1 MMDWKRLL
9 SAKRLEKE
17 HERPKSQPGRSPFQQ
32 DIDRIVFSGAFRRL
46 AHKTQVHPL
55 SDNDN
60 VHTRLTHT
68 IEVASVG
75 RSLGTRIGSRIAKR
89 IRLKGVSADTFGYIV
104 QAACLAH
111 DMGNPP
117 FGHFGEEAIGT
128 WFRQDGRAGAI
139 FADAMTEAQRNDLR
153 LFDGNAQGFRIVTQL
168 ESDRFAGGL
177 QLTYAVLGA
186 FVKYPCSSDV
196 HAAARD
202 GYVGTAKVGLF
213 DAELPYFRRVARA
226 LGLLPRGNRPDSWC
240 RHPLAFVVE
249 AADDICYAIVDIED
263 GFELGYLTFAEAR
276 AALAP
281 LAKGARIP
289 PDLNERGIIGK
300 LRAVA
305 IGELVEATSQAF
317 LANEKAILKGTF
329 DGELLAETKY
339 GRHVRVA
346 KKLAR
351 KKIFRSDRKT
361 RLEIAGSE
369 VISGLL
375 DLFHTMI
382 LDLEK
387 VGWDVDRLDARS
399 KRISRL
405 VPDGLVGVGSR
416 YAAWLRVTDYVS
428 GMTDRYAVDLFRR
441 LKGISI

>member
-1 MMDWKRLL
+1 MDWKRLL
-9 SAKRLEKE
+9 SAVRLDREG
-17 HERPKSQPGRSPFQQ
+17 ERPKSQPGRSPFQQ

-75 RSLGTRIGSRIAKR
+75 RSLGTRIGARIAKR
-89 IRLKGVSADTFGYIV
+89 VALKGVTADTFGYIV

-117 FGHFGEEAIGT
+117 FGHFGEEAIGN
-128 WFRQDGRAGAI
+128 WFRQHGPAKPI
-139 FADAMTEAQRNDLR
+139 FADGASATQNDDLR
-153 LFDGNAQGFRIVTQL
+153 LFDGNAQGLRIVTRL
-168 ESDRFAGGL
+168 ENDRRAGGL
-177 QLTYAVLGA
+177 QLTHAVLGA
-186 FVKYPCSSDV
+186 FVKYPCSSD
-196 HAAARD
+196 ARARGRD
-202 GYVGTAKVGLF
+202 AYVGAAKVGIF
-213 DAELPYFRRVARA
+213 ESELPYFRRIARR
-226 LGLLPRGNRPDSWC
+226 LGLLPRAGHRDRWC

-263 GFELGYLTFAEAR
+263 GFELGYLGFEEAR

-281 LAKGARIP
+281 MAKGAKIP
-289 PDLNERGIIGK
+289 PGSSERGIIGK

-305 IGELVEATSQAF
+305 IGELVEAASQAF
-317 LANEKAILKGTF
+317 LKHEKAILNGTF
-329 DGELLAETKY
+329 DAELLSKTRY
-339 GRHVRVA
+339 GRQVRVA

-361 RLEIAGSE
+361 RLEIAGAE

-387 VGWDVDRLDARS
+387 ARWNVDRLDARS

-405 VPDGLVGVGSR
+405 VPGGFAGVRDR
-416 YAAWLRVTDYVS
+416 YEAWLRVTDYVS

>member
-75 RSLGTRIGSRIAKR
+75 RSLGTRIGSRIAP
-89 IRLKGVSADTFGYIV
+89 RLKMRGITADTFGYIV

-117 FGHFGEEAIGT
+117 FGHFGEEAIGN

-139 FADAMTEAQRNDLR
+139 FADAMTEAQKNDLR

-168 ESDRFAGGL
+168 ENDRWAGGL

-186 FVKYPCSSDV
+186 FVKYPCASEI
-196 HAAARD
+196 HANARD

-213 DAELPYFRRVARA
+213 DAELPYFRRLARA
-226 LGLLPRGNRPDSWC
+226 LGLLPRGGRPDSWC

-281 LAKGARIP
+281 LARGAKIP
-289 PDLNERGIIGK
+289 PDLTERGIIGK

-317 LANEKAILKGTF
+317 LKNEKAILKGTF
-329 DGELLAETKY
+329 DAELLAKTKY

-387 VGWDVDRLDARS
+387 VGWDATRLDARS